1 MARVTKKR
9 QNYQA
14 GKAGA
19 TQASQEKQDDG
30 VSQGTPPGGN
40 HEYADVN
47 PDTHAHD
54 AHEKDDNADCAE
66 NDNSDIATSH

>member
-30 VSQGTPPGGN
+30 VTQGTPPGEN
-40 HEYADVN
+40 HEDVDGN
-47 PDTHAHD
+47 LIFMLAMPMTTLIMLIVPRTI
-54 AHEKDDNADCAE
+54 
-66 NDNSDIATSH
+66 SVT